1 MEEITKSIPVLIT
14 VKQRCDQC
22 KEGYMEEVNPE
33 FALLTYPQLYPHK
46 CNKCGYTKNYIKVY
60 PYSEVI
66 SEEEYDKM
74 IRDKN
79 FED

>member
-14 VKQRCDQC
+14 VKQRYDQC

-46 CNKCGYTKNYIKVY
+46 CNNCGCVENYTKSY
-60 PYSEVI
+60 PYSQVI
-66 SEEEYDKM
+66 SEAEYNKIMHDKA
-74 IRDKN
+74 
-79 FED
+79 